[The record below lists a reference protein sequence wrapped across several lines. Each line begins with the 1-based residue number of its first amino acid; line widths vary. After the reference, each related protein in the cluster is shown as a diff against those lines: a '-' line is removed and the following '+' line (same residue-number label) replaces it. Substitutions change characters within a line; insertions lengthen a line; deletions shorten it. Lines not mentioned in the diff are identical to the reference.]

1 MDRGIRLALEGKRP
15 IAHVA
20 RDLGIE
26 PESLR
31 RRIRRAEIDAGI
43 RECLT
48 SSEREELRR
57 LRRENF
63 ELRRSNE
70 ILKSASLFFAR
81 ELDPDRPKMSRYSST
96 RLAWGS
102 SRSAGPWPCRPRR
115 ITSAPP
121 ENARHEW
128 RRMSG

>member
-1 MDRGIRLALEGKRP
+1 MARPSKYPRELMDRGIRLALEGERP
-15 IAHVA
+15 IAHIA

-31 RRIRRAEIDAGI
+31 RRVRRAEIDAGK
-43 RECLT
+43 REGLT
-48 SSEREELRR
+48 TSEREELGN

-81 ELDPDRPKMSRYSST
+81 ELDPDRPK
-96 RLAWGS
+96 
-102 SRSAGPWPCRPRR
+102 
-115 ITSAPP
+115 
-121 ENARHEW
+121 
-128 RRMSG
+128 

>member
-1 MDRGIRLALEGKRP
+1 MARPSKYPRELMDRGIRLALEGERP
-15 IAHVA
+15 IAHIA

-31 RRIRRAEIDAGI
+31 RRVRRAEIDAGK
-43 RECLT
+43 REGLT
-48 SSEREELRR
+48 SNEREELRK

-81 ELDPDRPKMSRYSST
+81 ELDPDRPK
-96 RLAWGS
+96 
-102 SRSAGPWPCRPRR
+102 
-115 ITSAPP
+115 
-121 ENARHEW
+121 
-128 RRMSG
+128 

>member
-1 MDRGIRLALEGKRP
+1 MDRGIRLALEGERP
-15 IAHVA
+15 IAHIA

-31 RRIRRAEIDAGI
+31 RRVRRAEVDAGQ
-43 RECLT
+43 REGLT

-81 ELDPDRPKMSRYSST
+81 ELDPDRPK
-96 RLAWGS
+96 
-102 SRSAGPWPCRPRR
+102 
-115 ITSAPP
+115 
-121 ENARHEW
+121 
-128 RRMSG
+128 

>member
-1 MDRGIRLALEGKRP
+1 MDRGIRLALEGERP
-15 IAHVA
+15 IAHIA

-31 RRIRRAEIDAGI
+31 RRVRRAEVDARQ
-43 RECLT
+43 REGLT

-81 ELDPDRPKMSRYSST
+81 ELDPDRPK
-96 RLAWGS
+96 
-102 SRSAGPWPCRPRR
+102 
-115 ITSAPP
+115 
-121 ENARHEW
+121 
-128 RRMSG
+128 